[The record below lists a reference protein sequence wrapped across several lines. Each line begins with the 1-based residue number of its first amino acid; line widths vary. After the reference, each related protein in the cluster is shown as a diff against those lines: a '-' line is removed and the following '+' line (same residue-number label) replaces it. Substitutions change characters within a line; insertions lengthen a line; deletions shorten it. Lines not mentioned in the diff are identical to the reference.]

1 MITFHIVIWEVGINK
16 TCTDLNDLVAEA
28 TELEPF
34 MTLVKEVRR
43 GLQTS
48 PGNVLIQKRE
58 TEKEKVRER
67 AIEFQTEREREI
79 EREKE

>member
-1 MITFHIVIWEVGINK
+1 MNK

-48 PGNVLIQKRE
+48 PGNVLMQKTETE
-58 TEKEKVRER
+58 TEKE
-67 AIEFQTEREREI
+67 RERESK
-79 EREKE
+79 RV

>member
-1 MITFHIVIWEVGINK
+1 MIKFHIVIWEVGLNK

-34 MTLVKEVRR
+34 MTLVNEVRR

-48 PGNVLIQKRE
+48 PGNVLMQKTETE
-58 TEKEKVRER
+58 TEKE
-67 AIEFQTEREREI
+67 RERESK
-79 EREKE
+79 RV

>member
-1 MITFHIVIWEVGINK
+1 MITFHIWEVGVNK

-34 MTLVKEVRR
+34 MTLLKEVRR

-48 PGNVLIQKRE
+48 PGNVLIQKTETE
-58 TEKEKVRER
+58 TEKE
-67 AIEFQTEREREI
+67 RERESK
-79 EREKE
+79 RV

>member
-1 MITFHIVIWEVGINK
+1 MITFHIVIWEVGKNK

-43 GLQTS
+43 GL
-48 PGNVLIQKRE
+48 
-58 TEKEKVRER
+58 
-67 AIEFQTEREREI
+67 
-79 EREKE
+79 